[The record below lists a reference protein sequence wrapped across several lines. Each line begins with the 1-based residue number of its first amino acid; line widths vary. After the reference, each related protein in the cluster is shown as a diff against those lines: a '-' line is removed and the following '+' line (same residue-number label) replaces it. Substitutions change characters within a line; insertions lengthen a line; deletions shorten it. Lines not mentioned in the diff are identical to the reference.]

1 MDRREIDNLINA
13 ALKVC
18 NDSITTDWLAY
29 CLHQSVDIEVLGNET
44 VTEKRSIKSGVPAVD
59 TLKIYDNDFFSCQGE
74 DFKKQFAI
82 LDQPDFAICIE
93 KIEDIQIL
101 DSENVNVIKTQV
113 FLKFRNP
120 S

>member
-1 MDRREIDNLINA
+1 MDRREINDLINA

-44 VTEKRSIKSGVPAVD
+44 FIEKLSIKSGVPAVD
-59 TLKIYDNDFFSCQGE
+59 TLKIYDNDFFNCQCE
-74 DFKKQFAI
+74 DFKKKFVI
-82 LDQPDFAICIE
+82 LDQPEFAICIE
-93 KIEDIQIL
+93 RIKDIQIL
-101 DSENVNVIKTQV
+101 DSENINVVKNQV

-120 S
+120 T